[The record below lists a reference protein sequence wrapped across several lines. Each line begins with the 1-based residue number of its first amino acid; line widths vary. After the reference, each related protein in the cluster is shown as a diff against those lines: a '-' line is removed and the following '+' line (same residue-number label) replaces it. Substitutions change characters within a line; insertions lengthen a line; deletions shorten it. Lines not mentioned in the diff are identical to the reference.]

1 MDQEIKINDA
11 ILSPDPD
18 MVALC
23 VWLAFKSDQS
33 TTVIVKG
40 QRLEINQGQVWASLS
55 EIATATGLTKGR
67 VYRLINSMQGVDKAQ
82 LGGKLLLILTKF
94 VPWLV
99 SKKPR
104 TAVRKDIPEN
114 FQKFMDEYP
123 SHRITNKKECL
134 RLWRRIP
141 DDQQDSI
148 LLSLRNHKKSEQWV
162 REGGQYVC
170 SSLKFLSD
178 KRYLVSVSAPSNQR
192 PKN

>member
-23 VWLAFKSDQS
+23 VWLAFRSDDTG
-33 TTVIVKG
+33 TTS
-40 QRLEINQGQVWASLS
+40 QGQVSASLA
-55 EIATATGLTKGR
+55 EIAAATGLSKGR
-67 VYRLINSMQGVDKAQ
+67 VYRLINSMPGVDKTQ
-82 LGGKLLLILTKF
+82 LGGKLLLILN

-99 SKKPR
+99 PKKPR
-104 TAVRKDIPEN
+104 PAVKKDTPES
-114 FQKFMDEYP
+114 FQKFMGEYP
-123 SHRITNKKECL
+123 PHRITDTKECL

-141 DDQQDSI
+141 DDQQDSV
-148 LLSLRNHKKSEQWV
+148 LLSLRSYKKSEQWV

-178 KRYLVSVSAPSNQR
+178 KRYLVVVSAPRTQR